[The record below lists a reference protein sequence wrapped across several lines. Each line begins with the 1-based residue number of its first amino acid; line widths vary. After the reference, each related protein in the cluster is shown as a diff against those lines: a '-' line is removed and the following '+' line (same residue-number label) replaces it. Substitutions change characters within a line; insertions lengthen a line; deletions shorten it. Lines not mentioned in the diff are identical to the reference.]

1 LEFYLY
7 LVTEQELIMQIWSY
21 FMTSSNPLEDFIN
34 NLFASPRD
42 TLYIYSE
49 RLLIVLSE
57 QTEF

>member
-1 LEFYLY
+1 
-7 LVTEQELIMQIWSY
+7 VTEQELIMQIWCY
-21 FMTSSNPLEDFIN
+21 FMTSSNLLEDFIN